1 MLLYKMEHA
10 AFILS
15 TLFQPSLGVDQSAEA
30 LLYVIASP
38 VGPYF
43 PTGMKP
49 VSLLADP
56 KYVRAWP
63 GGSGNC
69 KLGS

>member
-1 MLLYKMEHA
+1 MLLYMVTYHCV
-10 AFILS
+10 L
-15 TLFQPSLGVDQSAEA
+15 QPSLGVATSNTA

-49 VSLLADP
+49 VSLMADP
-56 KYVRAWP
+56 KCVRAWP
-63 GGSGNC
+63 GGGGDS